1 MIKEQINQKI
11 IQKVFLNNNE
21 IGSPF
26 VTQPQI
32 MASCEL
38 KIELSELPNK
48 EWGSDFKN
56 MPEIFCLN
64 TIVQ

>member
-1 MIKEQINQKI
+1 M
-11 IQKVFLNNNE
+11 NNE

-32 MASCEL
+32 MASSKL

-48 EWGSDFKN
+48 EFGSVPKN
-56 MPEIFCLN
+56 IPEIFRFN
-64 TIVQ
+64 NYTFWQY

>member
-1 MIKEQINQKI
+1 MIQEQIYQKI
-11 IQKVFLNNNE
+11 IQKVFLNNDE

-32 MASCEL
+32 MASGEL

-48 EWGSDFKN
+48 EWGSDSKN
-56 MPEIFCLN
+56 IPKIFCLN